1 MFYFLFRLL
10 SALIAAAVASFGV
23 MVVSV
28 SAGVPTKERA
38 GWIVLAMLVASLA
51 AFVWMFRRLGS
62 GKWRQ
67 WHDKAQIDKLKRQAV
82 RRNIG
87 PHATLVAT
95 VLGGGS
101 YATATLRA
109 SSKGDGASVEAA
121 EGGAWRTV
129 FSGRFHP
136 EVEGQVVPSGLRPN
150 LSPFKTKRSDQV
162 LISTRKVG
170 HEPAW
175 WEVLA
180 YVPGDWEEELSRL
193 LEAAKQAKHERE
205 KERFGIE

>member
-10 SALIAAAVASFGV
+10 GALVAAAVAIFGV
-23 MVVSV
+23 SIVAV
-28 SAGVPTKERA
+28 SAGVPAKEQA
-38 GWIVLAMLVASLA
+38 GWMVLTMLAAALV

-62 GKWRQ
+62 GRWRQ
-67 WHDKAQIDKLKRQAV
+67 RHVEAQIGKLRRQAV

-87 PHATLVAT
+87 PQATLVAT

-109 SSKGDGASVEAA
+109 SWNGDAASVDAT

-136 EVEGQVVPSGLRPN
+136 EVAGQVVPGGIRPN
-150 LSPFKTKRSDQV
+150 PIEYKSKRRDRF
-162 LISTRKVG
+162 LISTRRVG

-180 YVPGDWEEELSRL
+180 YAPGDWEEELSRL
-193 LEAAKQAKHERE
+193 WEAAKQAKHEGE
-205 KERFGIE
+205 KARFGIE

>member
-10 SALIAAAVASFGV
+10 GALVAAAVACFGV
-23 MVVSV
+23 MAVSV

-62 GKWRQ
+62 GKWQQR
-67 WHDKAQIDKLKRQAV
+67 HDEAQIRKLRRQAV

-87 PHATLVAT
+87 PQATLVAN

-109 SSKGDGASVEAA
+109 SSNGDGASVEAA

-129 FSGRFHP
+129 FSGRFRP
-136 EVEGQVVPSGLRPN
+136 EVEGQVVPSGIRPN
-150 LSPFKTKRSDQV
+150 PIQPKSPRKDRF
-162 LISTRKVG
+162 LISTRRVG
-170 HEPAW
+170 HEPAR

-180 YVPGDWEEELSRL
+180 YIPGDWEEELGRL
-193 LEAAKQAKHERE
+193 WEAAKQAKHEGE
-205 KERFGIE
+205 KARFGIE